1 MQVSRADTPDLDH
14 CATIQIAQSK
24 LSILVDHVDTDSGL
38 KAVETGVHTE
48 TAPMTCV
55 IYGAFNAID
64 ELEING
70 LLFLC

>member
-1 MQVSRADTPDLDH
+1 MQASRADTTDLDH
-14 CATIQIAQSK
+14 GATMQIAQSK
-24 LSILVDHVDTDSGL
+24 LSILVDYVDTDPGL

-48 TAPMTCV
+48 TATMTCV
-55 IYGAFNAID
+55 TDGAFDEIN